1 MNNQNPATTTN
12 DISDVRAALFKTLRD
27 LSDKDKP
34 MDIERAKAVNE
45 VAQTIINSAKV
56 EVDALR
62 VLGGK
67 GSGFIPVTGLLP
79 QNPETPP
86 PASKSTSHPQPG
98 LTVHKLR

>member
-1 MNNQNPATTTN
+1 MSNQTPPAN
-12 DISDVRAALFKTLRD
+12 DINAVRQALFDTLRS

-62 VLGGK
+62 LLGGK
-67 GSGFIPVTGLLP
+67 GSGFIPVEGL
-79 QNPETPP
+79 
-86 PASKSTSHPQPG
+86 PAPTKPSSSGGTLSFPKPG
-98 LTVHKLR
+98 HTVHNC